1 MFLKLCQLDR
11 GLPVVINTNEI
22 ISFRATENRPGS
34 GCIVVTTGSPG
45 HNQLAVH
52 ESVQEILNMIN
63 AARAGG
69 AA

>member
-1 MFLKLCQLDR
+1 MFLKLRQLDR
-11 GLPVVINTNEI
+11 GLPVVINANEI
-22 ISFRATENRPGS
+22 ISFRMTESRPGS

-45 HNQLAVH
+45 HNQFAVY
-52 ESVQEILNMIN
+52 ESAQEILDKIA